1 VTPRLRAVLG
11 MFRTAGA
18 MQDHRGDR
26 AQNQVYADLRT
37 TMDDYREA
45 LRSAAVD
52 RWGQAASQS
61 GNEND

>member
-1 VTPRLRAVLG
+1 